1 MIVRGGN
8 AYHLLEDFR
17 EVVRVGKAATVGG
30 FRYVMP
36 LGYHLA
42 SLLYALVADVIASRC
57 VHQILHLGMQQAA
70 AHTQLLCNVGNREVG
85 VTDVAINKFHKAL
98 DEVAVKLGE
107 AVV

>member
-1 MIVRGGN
+1 MIVGGGN

-42 SLLYALVADVIASRC
+42 SLLYALVADVVASRGI
-57 VHQILHLGMQQAA
+57 HQILHLGMQQTT
-70 AHTQLLCNVGNREVG
+70 AHAQLLGNIG
-85 VTDVAINKFHKAL
+85 Y
-98 DEVAVKLGE
+98 
-107 AVV
+107 